1 MATAPA
7 NNHVQLLLGMQIDLS
22 CLAADRHSPAIE
34 QTNPLMRSPSE
45 VTDVTEDAQPSS
57 FLTEEEATPETT
69 HKKAPWREADPGDKP
84 EADPEAADHAED
96 GQPKGAGAR
105 YAARR
110 CLGVLTSAR
119 NSFFIF

>member
-84 EADPEAADHAED
+84 EADPEAAPTMLRMDSPRAQALD
-96 GQPKGAGAR
+96 TLRGA
-105 YAARR
+105 
-110 CLGVLTSAR
+110 VWE
-119 NSFFIF
+119 F